1 MIISTPFIVLDK
13 RPYRENALLLRGVSP
28 DYGRVSF
35 ILHGGQSF
43 SKSAPQA
50 DIFREVEVEFEDD
63 CSGRELFAAKK
74 IEPVLDFS
82 AIADNQRNYR
92 MAGRIGAFLLDN
104 MPPGDVQP
112 HSYEALRSVLANL
125 AGMAPGHEAWSLIQS
140 SVVLKSA
147 FLYEN
152 GMLPEAVSPEQNI
165 FLENLVASGVDNSP
179 LPHCP
184 AEYWEKLNNWLNEL
198 IAYHQLKK

>member
-82 AIADNQRNYR
+82 AIALTIFFQFNLRYGITGIVLYR
-92 MAGRIGAFLLDN
+92 TEFSAGN
-104 MPPGDVQP
+104 
-112 HSYEALRSVLANL
+112 
-125 AGMAPGHEAWSLIQS
+125 QS
-140 SVVLKSA
+140 SYC
-147 FLYEN
+147 FLT
-152 GMLPEAVSPEQNI
+152 QI
-165 FLENLVASGVDNSP
+165 
-179 LPHCP
+179 
-184 AEYWEKLNNWLNEL
+184 KLF
-198 IAYHQLKK
+198 